1 MKVLIR
7 VKRTTEYASIVEM
20 PEEKF
25 KRISK
30 AIEHGGERGQAAELE
45 ANKLIDVRDWQDDEL
60 ASMEEFVPYLET
72 KPPVAAPL
80 S

>member
-30 AIEHGGERGQAAELE
+30 AIEHGGERGQVAELE

-60 ASMEEFVPYLET
+60 HSLEEFEAVS
-72 KPPVAAPL
+72 PPVTGLKPAQI
-80 S
+80 